1 MTFILYNIFCTAPDD
16 YVSQTD
22 VSVTIEGGEATISV
36 AIIMDVVAE
45 TQETFEVL
53 LSLPEDDE
61 ILVERVILGTLTRA
75 TVFINDD
82 PGRDTYM

>member
-1 MTFILYNIFCTAPDD
+1 
-16 YVSQTD
+16 
-22 VSVTIEGGEATISV
+22 
-36 AIIMDVVAE
+36 MDVVAE

-75 TVFINDD
+75 TVVINDD

>member
-1 MTFILYNIFCTAPDD
+1 
-16 YVSQTD
+16 
-22 VSVTIEGGEATISV
+22 
-36 AIIMDVVAE
+36 MDVVAE

>member
-1 MTFILYNIFCTAPDD
+1 MTFILFCTAPDD

-53 LSLPEDDE
+53 LSLPEVDE
-61 ILVERVILGTLTRA
+61 RE
-75 TVFINDD
+75 
-82 PGRDTYM
+82 